1 MEIRSSDQL
10 PKCNETTLDFQ
21 QGTAM
26 RIRFW
31 ALRTMVQEDGFVK
44 GWWMWKRTA
53 CDFPVD
59 AAPLF
64 QDE

>member
-1 MEIRSSDQL
+1 METWSSDQL

-21 QGTAM
+21 QCTAM

-31 ALRTMVQEDGFVK
+31 ALRTMVQEYGFVK
-44 GWWMWKRTA
+44 GRWMWKRTA
-53 CDFPVD
+53 CGFPVD

-64 QDE
+64 RDE